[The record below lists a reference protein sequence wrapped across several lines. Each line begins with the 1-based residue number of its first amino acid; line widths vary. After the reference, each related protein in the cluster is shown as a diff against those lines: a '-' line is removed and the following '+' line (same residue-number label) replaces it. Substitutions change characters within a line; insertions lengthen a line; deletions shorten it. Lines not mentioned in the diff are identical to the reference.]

1 MIIDTV
7 NLERSKILQAVTESL
22 DITPTQMQLAKD
34 RYQAVGEFLG
44 EEGSI
49 LEKYNPRIS
58 PQGSFLLGTVVKPMA
73 DEDQFDIDLICLLE
87 LTNKEVT
94 QEELKI
100 MIGDRL
106 KVRYEKM
113 MEEEKRRC
121 WTIKYAES
129 TKFHMDVLPCIP
141 DPSFAIQ
148 YSTVPQLIA
157 DTSIQI
163 TDKNDKINYSKYS
176 AEWKKSNPL
185 GYYEWFKERMKEQFD
200 KLKLEKAQ
208 INGVQIDEVEDFE
221 VRTPLQRAI
230 QLLKRH
236 RDVKYGNDEDRPI
249 SIIITTLSAKA
260 YNGESDLYVALDNIV
275 SNMENYI
282 ERRFVNNKYEFWIE
296 NPINPD
302 ENFADKWNE
311 TDRKKQLF
319 VQWLINVKVD
329 ILDVLKQ
336 QNRPKILKELKL
348 SFGDKAI
355 NEATRKLGDHMRSHR
370 ASGNMMFN
378 TSTGAIGTQGSI
390 QVKQHQFYG
399 EKT

>member
-1 MIIDTV
+1 MIIDAL

-34 RYQAVGEFLG
+34 RYGAVGKFLG
-44 EEGSI
+44 EEGSV

-73 DEDQFDIDLICLLE
+73 DEDQFDIDLICLLD

-94 QEELKI
+94 QKELKT

-121 WTIKYAES
+121 WTIQYAES

-141 DPSFAIQ
+141 DPIFAIQ
-148 YSTVPQLIA
+148 YSSVPQLIA

-163 TDKNDKINYSKYS
+163 TDKEDEINYSKYS
-176 AEWKKSNPL
+176 TGWKKSNPL
-185 GYYEWFKERMKEQFD
+185 GYYVWFKERMKEQFD
-200 KLKLEKAQ
+200 KLKIEKAQ
-208 INGVQIDEVEDFE
+208 INGVQIDQVEDFE

-236 RDVKYGNDEDRPI
+236 RDVKYGTDEDRPI

-260 YNGESDLYVALDNIV
+260 YNGESDLYTALDNIV
-275 SNMENYI
+275 SNMQNHI
-282 ERRFVNNKYEFWIE
+282 ERRFVNDKYEFWIA

-319 VQWLINVKVD
+319 LQWLTNVKVD
-329 ILDVLKQ
+329 VLDVLKQ
-336 QNRPKILKELKL
+336 QNRTKILKELKV
-348 SFGDKAI
+348 SFGDQTI
-355 NEATRKLGDHMRSHR
+355 NEATRKLGEKMRSQR

-378 TSTGAIGTQGSI
+378 TATGAIGIQGSK

-399 EKT
+399 GKS